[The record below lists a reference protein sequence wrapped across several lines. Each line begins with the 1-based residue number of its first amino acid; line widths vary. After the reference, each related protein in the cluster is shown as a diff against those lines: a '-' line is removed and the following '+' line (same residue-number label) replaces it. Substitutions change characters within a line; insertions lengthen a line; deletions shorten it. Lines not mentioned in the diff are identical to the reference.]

1 MEKGDAKDKV
11 GLIDVKKLLFKVWKD
26 RRNHEYGKLH
36 KIDISGFHRYWSKLG
51 DRQGNCTP
59 SIKVMFLKYPRW
71 YNLNILLTL

>member
-11 GLIDVKKLLFKVWKD
+11 GLINVKKNFYSKCGGIGVI
-26 RRNHEYGKLH
+26 YGKLH
-36 KIDISGFHRYWSKLG
+36 KMDISGFHRYWSKLG

-71 YNLNILLTL
+71 YNLNILLTM